1 MWQNRK
7 KKELKTGQ
15 RTTAHLVWKRQI
27 FASKQEQE
35 QKRKIVFFLDVDH
48 VFRGTEN
55 GEWNGEKRLEKKN
68 LQEKLAKKNKR
79 GVQALDEERLK
90 FFSSLTNKIKNLLQ
104 NKLHRPTKIG

>member
-1 MWQNRK
+1 MCD
-7 KKELKTGQ
+7 KTGK
-15 RTTAHLVWKRQI
+15 RRNLKLDNARLLISYGKRQI

-48 VFRGTEN
+48 VFRGTQN
-55 GEWNGEKRLEKKN
+55 GEWNGGKRLEKKK
-68 LQEKLAKKNKR
+68 LQEELAKKNKR

-104 NKLHRPTKIG
+104 NKIPRPTK